1 MNETEAGIF
10 RKIIAF
16 YDKWRNEIIETDEQW
31 KQFSDEVG
39 KIGRDPEMG
48 GTKLG
53 WHLLEAVLDTFNDLY
68 RNGMKPMPANYFGR
82 DDIST

>member
-10 RKIIAF
+10 RKIVAF
-16 YDKWRNEIIETDEQW
+16 YDKWRNNIIETDEQW
-31 KQFSDEVG
+31 KQFSDDVG
-39 KIGRDPEMG
+39 MLGRDPDIN
-48 GTKLG
+48 GTRLG

-82 DDIST
+82 DDIGH